1 MTHRTTV
8 VAGTQRLNKQQ
19 LHAKLMRGWARGIDR
34 HGKGTFAD
42 KLECTTT
49 GLDKQLAGSFPSFE
63 TLDRALDAEPT
74 VLDDFMLAKG
84 KRIVDAN
91 AVCDVDDA
99 SLLITRL
106 LLWLQEA
113 QHPDSPGGRA
123 VVHTELLPAEF
134 MIRQLHA
141 ATGNWIAKI
150 THHREGSEEAA

>member
-1 MTHRTTV
+1 MTQRTTV
-8 VAGTQRLNKQQ
+8 VGETPRLSKQQ

-34 HGKGTFAD
+34 HGKGAFAD
-42 KLECTTT
+42 KLDCSTQA
-49 GLDKQLAGSFPSFE
+49 LDKQLAGSLPSFE

-74 VLDDFMLAKG
+74 ILDDYMLAKG
-84 KRIVDAN
+84 KRIVDAD

-123 VVHTELLPAEF
+123 VLHTELLPAEF

-141 ATGNWIAKI
+141 ATGNWIANI
-150 THHREGSEEAA
+150 NGHRTPSEDAA